1 LAHNMGMVSKALLLI
16 ALALGLVSTLAASTY
31 HDSVPTVTNEAVGW
45 FGLYGGWNEGEPITP
60 FLPLPECGYCGR
72 GKSDR

>member
-1 LAHNMGMVSKALLLI
+1 MWNLLKACLLI
-16 ALALGLVSTLAASTY
+16 AVALGLASTLAAST
-31 HDSVPTVTNEAVGW
+31 HHVPAPTVTNEAIGW
-45 FGLYGGWNEGEPITP
+45 FGLYGGWSEGDEPITP